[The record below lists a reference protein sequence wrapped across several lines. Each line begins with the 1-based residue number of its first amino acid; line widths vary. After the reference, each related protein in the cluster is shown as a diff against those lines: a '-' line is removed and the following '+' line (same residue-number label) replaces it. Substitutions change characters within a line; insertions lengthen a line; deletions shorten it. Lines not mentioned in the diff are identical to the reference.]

1 MDKSFVVKAFTKW
14 ADAKNNITET
24 PSLKGQTFE
33 GWSLSNHGE
42 LIDDEY
48 SFITDTNI
56 YPLWQTSY
64 IRVNLQLGE
73 GVSDVSF
80 IRVQRDTTFGENI
93 NAFNIQIDYL
103 GYKLKHW
110 SLQQNGDPINN
121 DYIFSSNTTIYAVYE
136 IDYITIYLNSIAEM
150 PYPSLLVQRGIF
162 YRDIK
167 NDIIQTI
174 EGYVF
179 NGWSVNPDGEPLLND
194 DYQFLEDCNIY
205 ASFSL
210 DTSVTVRFYNN
221 YDDNYIDIKAQIGD
235 TLKDVLNTFDKP
247 QRENWVLYGWSST
260 QNYNNL
266 VDNDLFII
274 DDNVSLYA
282 IWVFNITINLQNDY
296 PQLIDAQGIFG
307 TFICCDGETVQDLM
321 TSIIDS
327 NNYQK
332 LNNLG
337 SFNFINNIY
346 ENNIALE
353 SSYKLQPQNN
363 NLNIK
368 IISNKTTYIINP
380 IYQGENSAGDAIR
393 FEFDTITTVNDLFN
407 EFKKYSTNDYDLYG
421 EVIGFDYA
429 NSRNPDIYDD
439 GLYLNFNTLNNV
451 NIDFLACNLNV
462 LTLAIKQT
470 SPILLNRGWRE
481 PTSIQI
487 NGVMTPFTAYVNNDL
502 RTKIGNLCA
511 NDKAQS
517 GLWLQYT
524 NENGYLLQ
532 SSSIFTDQGEQYY
545 NYISILPN
553 ESQNYYITETYLY
566 GDTVNIN
573 NWRNLQFIVDFTSE
587 DNTTKTIELVY
598 LKQNTDKYISIGLNL
613 TINQGGITGINV
625 FNTNGTEIYIHD
637 NQINGIE
644 KAAALIIHNND
655 TFEVEKIIQLNNVK
669 LGDVFGINTKDVT
682 YNNVI
687 GVNNY
692 EMPIISEVSL

>member
-33 GWSLSNHGE
+33 GWSLSNRGE

-48 SFITDTNI
+48 QFITDTNI

-327 NNYQK
+327 DNYQK

-380 IYQGENSAGDAIR
+380 IYQGENSAEDAIR

-573 NWRNLQFIVDFTSE
+573 NWRNLQFIVDFTGE

>member
-380 IYQGENSAGDAIR
+380 IYQGENSAEDAIR

-481 PTSIQI
+481 PTSVQI

-613 TINQGGITGINV
+613 NINQGGITGINV

>member
-380 IYQGENSAGDAIR
+380 IYQGENSAEDAIR

>member
-42 LIDDEY
+42 LIDEEY
-48 SFITDTNI
+48 QFITDTNI

-73 GVSDVSF
+73 GVADVSF

-167 NDIIQTI
+167 NDIIQTV

-282 IWVFNITINLQNDY
+282 IWVFNVTINLQNDY
-296 PQLIDAQGIFG
+296 PQLIDVQGIFG

-337 SFNFINNIY
+337 SFNFSNNIY

-363 NLNIK
+363 NLNVK

-380 IYQGENSAGDAIR
+380 IYQGENSAEDAIR
-393 FEFDTITTVNDLFN
+393 FEFDTITTINDLFN

-481 PTSIQI
+481 PTAVQI

-532 SSSIFTDQGEQYY
+532 SSSLFTDQGEQYY

-573 NWRNLQFIVDFTSE
+573 NWRNLQFIVDFTGE

-598 LKQNTDKYISIGLNL
+598 LKQNTDKYISIDLNL

-669 LGDVFGINTKDVT
+669 LGDVFGINAKDVA

>member
-48 SFITDTNI
+48 QFITDTNI

-150 PYPSLLVQRGIF
+150 SHPSLVVQRGIF

-167 NDIIQTI
+167 NDIIQTV

-221 YDDNYIDIKAQIGD
+221 YDDNYIDLKAQIGD

-282 IWVFNITINLQNDY
+282 IWVFNVTINLQNDY
-296 PQLIDAQGIFG
+296 PQLIDVQGIFG

-321 TSIIDS
+321 TDIIDS

-363 NLNIK
+363 NLNVK

-380 IYQGENSAGDAIR
+380 IYQGENSAEDAVR

-470 SPILLNRGWRE
+470 NPILLNRGWRE
-481 PTSIQI
+481 PTSVQI

-532 SSSIFTDQGEQYY
+532 SSSLFTDQGEQYY

-573 NWRNLQFIVDFTSE
+573 NWRNLQFIVDFTGE
-587 DNTTKTIELVY
+587 NNTTKTIELVY
-598 LKQNTDKYISIGLNL
+598 LKQNTDKYISMGLNL

-669 LGDVFGINTKDVT
+669 LGDVFGINTKDVA

>member
-150 PYPSLLVQRGIF
+150 PYPSLLVQRGVF

-174 EGYVF
+174 EGYIF

-380 IYQGENSAGDAIR
+380 IYQGENSAEDAVR

-502 RTKIGNLCA
+502 RTKIGNLCT

-573 NWRNLQFIVDFTSE
+573 NWRNLQFIVDFTGE

-598 LKQNTDKYISIGLNL
+598 LKQNTDKYISMGLNL

>member
-42 LIDDEY
+42 LIDEEY
-48 SFITDTNI
+48 QFITDTNI
-56 YPLWQTSY
+56 YPLWQISY

-73 GVSDVSF
+73 GVADVSF

-167 NDIIQTI
+167 NDIIQTV

-282 IWVFNITINLQNDY
+282 IWVFNVTINLQNDY
-296 PQLIDAQGIFG
+296 PQLIDVQGIFG

-337 SFNFINNIY
+337 SFNFSNNIY

-363 NLNIK
+363 NLNVK

-380 IYQGENSAGDAIR
+380 IYQGENSAEDAIR
-393 FEFDTITTVNDLFN
+393 FEFDTITTINDLFN

-481 PTSIQI
+481 PTAVQI

-532 SSSIFTDQGEQYY
+532 SSSLFTDQGEQYY

-573 NWRNLQFIVDFTSE
+573 NWRNLQFIVDFTGE

-669 LGDVFGINTKDVT
+669 LGDVFGINAKDVA

>member
-48 SFITDTNI
+48 QFITDANI

-121 DYIFSSNTTIYAVYE
+121 DYIFASNTTIYAVYE

-150 PYPSLLVQRGIF
+150 PHPSLVVQRGIF

-167 NDIIQTI
+167 NDIIQTV
-174 EGYVF
+174 EGYIF

-380 IYQGENSAGDAIR
+380 IYQGENSAEDAIR

-481 PTSIQI
+481 PTSVQI

-669 LGDVFGINTKDVT
+669 LGDVFGINTKDVA
-682 YNNVI
+682 YNKVI

>member
-48 SFITDTNI
+48 QFITDANI

-121 DYIFSSNTTIYAVYE
+121 DYIFASNTTIYAVYE

-150 PYPSLLVQRGIF
+150 PHPSLVVQRGIF

-167 NDIIQTI
+167 NDIIQTV
-174 EGYVF
+174 EGYIF

-380 IYQGENSAGDAIR
+380 IYQGENSAEDAIR

>member
-48 SFITDTNI
+48 QFITDTNI

-80 IRVQRDTTFGENI
+80 IGVQRDTTFGENI

-174 EGYVF
+174 EGYIF

-221 YDDNYIDIKAQIGD
+221 YDDNYIDIKAHIGD

-282 IWVFNITINLQNDY
+282 IWVFNVTINLQNDY
-296 PQLIDAQGIFG
+296 PQLIDVQGIFG

-332 LNNLG
+332 VNNLG

-363 NLNIK
+363 NLNVK
-368 IISNKTTYIINP
+368 ISSNKTTYIINP
-380 IYQGENSAGDAIR
+380 IYQGENSAEDAVR

-407 EFKKYSTNDYDLYG
+407 EFKKYSTNNYDLYG

-451 NIDFLACNLNV
+451 NIDFLTCNLNV

-470 SPILLNRGWRE
+470 NPILLNRGWRE
-481 PTSIQI
+481 PTSVQI

-502 RTKIGNLCA
+502 RTKIGNLCT

-532 SSSIFTDQGEQYY
+532 SSSLFTDQGEQYY

-573 NWRNLQFIVDFTSE
+573 NWRNLQFIVDFTGE

-669 LGDVFGINTKDVT
+669 LGDVFGINTKDVA
-682 YNNVI
+682 YNKVI

>member
-121 DYIFSSNTTIYAVYE
+121 DYIFASNTTIYAVYE

-150 PYPSLLVQRGIF
+150 PHPSLVVQRGIF

-167 NDIIQTI
+167 NDIIQTV
-174 EGYVF
+174 EGYIF

-380 IYQGENSAGDAIR
+380 IYQGENSAEDAVR